1 MTVLAVQDLHVRYGR
16 IAALRGV
23 TLEVREGETVGLIGP
38 NGAGK
43 TTLLSAVMGLVRPS
57 AGSIHVHGASIAGQS
72 PEAIA
77 RKGLALVREGRHI
90 FATLSVEEN
99 LLVGAA
105 IRGRRAAQDD
115 IDQLLERFPI
125 LGRART
131 QPAGRL
137 SGGEQQQLAIARALV
152 SRPKLILL
160 DEPSLG
166 LAPKLVD
173 VVFDILEELKGSG
186 VTILL
191 VEQNARRTVEFAD
204 RTYVLSTG
212 TIEFER
218 TRADL
223 VADGAREVEALYL
236 GGARTAQRPA

>member
-1 MTVLAVQDLHVRYGR
+1 VNVLAVDELEVSYGR
-16 IAALRGV
+16 IAALRRV
-23 TLEVREGETVGLIGP
+23 TLHVDEGETVGLIGP

-43 TTLLSAVMGLVRPS
+43 TTLLSAVMGLVRP
-57 AGSIHVHGASIAGQS
+57 AGGSIRVLGESISGQR

-77 RKGLALVREGRHI
+77 RRGLALVREGRHI
-90 FATLSVEEN
+90 FGTLSVEEN

-105 IRGRRAAQDD
+105 VRGRRAAQGD
-115 IDQLLERFPI
+115 IEELLERFPI
-125 LGRART
+125 LGQARS

-152 SRPKLILL
+152 SRPRLMLL

-173 VVFDILEELKGSG
+173 VVFDILEELKTSG

-212 TIEFER
+212 TIELER

-223 VADGAREVEALYL
+223 AADGAQDVEALYL
-236 GGARTAQRPA
+236 GGARKPGGLA